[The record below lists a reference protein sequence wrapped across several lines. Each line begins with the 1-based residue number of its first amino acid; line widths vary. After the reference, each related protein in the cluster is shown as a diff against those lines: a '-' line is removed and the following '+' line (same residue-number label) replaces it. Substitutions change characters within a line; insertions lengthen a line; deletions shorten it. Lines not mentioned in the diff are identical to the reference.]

1 VGIDHLKGKSSS
13 SLREIFGL
21 FFSSLTLF
29 LASIDFVKTSNG
41 AYGLSLG
48 VISTVICAAA
58 TYLVEGKKIGNPNPN
73 PLPGPS
79 PNPIPTLNLLTL
91 PLPLTATLT

>member
-1 VGIDHLKGKSSS
+1 MGIDHLKGKSSS

-73 PLPGPS
+73 PLPAPS
-79 PNPIPTLNLLTL
+79 PNPIPTLNL
-91 PLPLTATLT
+91 

>member
-1 VGIDHLKGKSSS
+1 MGIDHLKGASSS

-21 FFSSLTLF
+21 FFSSLTLL

-58 TYLVEGKKIGNPNPN
+58 TYLVEGKKIGNPTPT
-73 PLPGPS
+73 PLP
-79 PNPIPTLNLLTL
+79 
-91 PLPLTATLT
+91 

>member
-1 VGIDHLKGKSSS
+1 MGIDHLKGKSSS

-21 FFSSLTLF
+21 FFSSLFLF
-29 LASIDFVKTSNG
+29 LASIEFVKTSNG

-58 TYLVEGKKIGNPNPN
+58 TYLVEGKKIGNPKPN
-73 PLPGPS
+73 P
-79 PNPIPTLNLLTL
+79 
-91 PLPLTATLT
+91 

>member
-1 VGIDHLKGKSSS
+1 MGIDHLKGASSSSS

-21 FFSSLTLF
+21 FLSSLTLF

-48 VISTVICAAA
+48 VISAVICAAA
-58 TYLVEGKKIGNPNPN
+58 AYLVEGKKIGNPNPN

-79 PNPIPTLNLLTL
+79 PNNPIPTLNL
-91 PLPLTATLT
+91 